1 MKNMLTNYSSYGDK
15 LMRHQALLLITIFS
29 LLVSSK
35 ATADLDSAS
44 QAIERARNAIAKA
57 EAVVSLIPE
66 TSPDLDYVVQL
77 LNTTSEDWNTAL
89 NSYNE
94 SKMCAAKI
102 RETSNESLK
111 EDYKAL
117 LDVCKQL
124 TQTHANAVIIS
135 TSYVRVLA
143 QNRLDQLDTI
153 QNSIDE
159 IAQVKQLVL
168 DNADYTKKAITAKYQ

>member
-1 MKNMLTNYSSYGDK
+1 
-15 LMRHQALLLITIFS
+15 MRNQALMLIFLFT

-35 ATADLDSAS
+35 AIADLDSAS
-44 QAIERARNAIAKA
+44 QTIERARNAIAKA

-66 TSPDLDYVVQL
+66 TSPELDYVVQL
-77 LNTTSEDWNTAL
+77 LNETSKDWNTAL
-89 NSYNE
+89 NSFNE
-94 SKMCAAKI
+94 AKMCAVKI
-102 RETSNESLK
+102 SETSNESLK
-111 EDYKAL
+111 EDYKVL

-143 QNRLDQLDTI
+143 HERLDQLDTI
-153 QNSIDE
+153 QSSIDE

-168 DNADYTKKAITAKYQ
+168 DNANYTKKAITAKYQ